1 MRRRNF
7 IKGIVG
13 SAAAWPLAVRAQ
25 QPAMPVIGYLSGATF
40 ETMRDYVAAFHR
52 GLAEAGFAEGR
63 NVAIEYRWAE
73 EYDDRLPALAT
84 DLVSRQVALIAAS
97 TTPSALALKAATQK
111 VPIVFVV
118 GTDPVKVGLVTSLAQ
133 PGGNI
138 TGVTVLNVE
147 LIAKSLELMHDVMS
161 TTTIAVLINPTN
173 VRQAATERG
182 IVQDTAR
189 ALGARVV
196 ILNASS
202 PSEIDS
208 AFAAIVKE
216 RMGALVVS
224 GENFFLSQRD
234 RLVELAARH
243 AVPTIY
249 GYREFVTA
257 GGLMSYGSDMSDAYR
272 RVGFNTGRILKGD
285 KPADLPVQQA
295 TKIEM
300 VINLKIA
307 RGLGLTIPLPLLGR
321 ADEVIE

>member
-1 MRRRNF
+1 MRRRDF
-7 IKGIVG
+7 IKVIAGPAIG
-13 SAAAWPLAVRAQ
+13 WPLAARAQ

-84 DLVSRQVALIAAS
+84 DLVSRQVAVIAAS

-147 LIAKSLELMHDVMS
+147 LIAKSLELMHDVMP
-161 TTTIAVLINPTN
+161 TTTIAVLINPSN

-202 PSEIDS
+202 PNEIELGIRDHCQ
-208 AFAAIVKE
+208 
-216 RMGALVVS
+216 GAD
-224 GENFFLSQRD
+224 GC
-234 RLVELAARH
+234 
-243 AVPTIY
+243 T
-249 GYREFVTA
+249 
-257 GGLMSYGSDMSDAYR
+257 R
-272 RVGFNTGRILKGD
+272 RKR
-285 KPADLPVQQA
+285 
-295 TKIEM
+295 
-300 VINLKIA
+300 
-307 RGLGLTIPLPLLGR
+307 
-321 ADEVIE
+321 

>member
-1 MRRRNF
+1 M
-7 IKGIVG
+7 
-13 SAAAWPLAVRAQ
+13 
-25 QPAMPVIGYLSGATF
+25 
-40 ETMRDYVAAFHR
+40 
-52 GLAEAGFAEGR
+52 
-63 NVAIEYRWAE
+63 
-73 EYDDRLPALAT
+73 
-84 DLVSRQVALIAAS
+84 IAAS

-118 GTDPVKVGLVTSLAQ
+118 GTDPVKVGLVTSLAR

-147 LIAKSLELMHDVMS
+147 LIAKSLELMHDVMP
-161 TTTIAVLINPTN
+161 TTTIAVLINPSN
-173 VRQAATERG
+173 IRQAATERG

-243 AVPTIY
+243 AVPTVY

>member
-7 IKGIVG
+7 LKGIVG
-13 SAAAWPLAVRAQ
+13 LAAAWPLAVRAQ

-84 DLVSRQVALIAAS
+84 DLVSRQVAVIAAS
-97 TTPSALALKAATQK
+97 TTPSALALKAVTQK

-147 LIAKSLELMHDVMS
+147 LIAKSLELMHDVMP

-189 ALGARVV
+189 
-196 ILNASS
+196 
-202 PSEIDS
+202 
-208 AFAAIVKE
+208 
-216 RMGALVVS
+216 
-224 GENFFLSQRD
+224 
-234 RLVELAARH
+234 
-243 AVPTIY
+243 
-249 GYREFVTA
+249 
-257 GGLMSYGSDMSDAYR
+257 GLMSYGSDMSDAYR